1 MKLCLVTALAAL
13 SLSLSLSLTACD
25 DKKDAPVKPASSSSA
40 VNTAKG
46 APATASAKPSEA
58 GW

>member
-13 SLSLSLSLTACD
+13 ALSLPACD
-25 DKKDAPVKPASSSSA
+25 DKKDAPVKPATSSSA
-40 VNTAKG
+40 VNAAPG
-46 APATASAKPSEA
+46 AASTASAKPSEG